1 MSSVTL
7 LQHVPSY
14 TRLTLLDIVRCL
26 SEKDLNTRTSSETS
40 SVLCEKH
47 ILLHDTDRNAR
58 VSRAPC
64 YKNHI
69 VRNGQQSSNE
79 ALLRLA
85 GESTVIARD

>member
-7 LQHVPSY
+7 LQHVHDSSS
-14 TRLTLLDIVRCL
+14 IVLRCL
-26 SEKDLNTRTSSETS
+26 SEKDLNTTTSSETS
-40 SVLCEKH
+40 LVKH
-47 ILLHDTDRNAR
+47 MLLHDTDRNLP

-79 ALLRLA
+79 ARPSLLRLA